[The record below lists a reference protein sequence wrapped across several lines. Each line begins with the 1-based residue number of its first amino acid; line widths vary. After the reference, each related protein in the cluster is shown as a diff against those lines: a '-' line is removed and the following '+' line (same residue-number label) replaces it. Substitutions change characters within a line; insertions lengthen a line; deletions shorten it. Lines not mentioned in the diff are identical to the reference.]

1 MEKLGLGDAR
11 QILAMLKGEEIASSK
26 LSPRLTALLRQEGL
40 LMLKSNGSR
49 CKYRIAVAMRESCRT
64 LLSQEFGLKCS
75 LEEWISASSS
85 MQTRADMVRMVGDSK
100 AKKVNTFRGFLV
112 DCYVQIDAML
122 NGKAFRLHPMEG
134 SSVFINQPDRFEIP
148 EDVIVVGM
156 ENAEN
161 FMQIRSQ
168 RWLFDA
174 QFPGRQLLFVC
185 RYPQENLENLR
196 SWLLRIPNRYV
207 HFGDFD
213 LAGVHIY
220 LSEFYAHLGDRSS
233 FLQPSD
239 IEERLAEGNA
249 ALYNQQYAKFKN
261 MAVTDVRL
269 QPLVNMI
276 HHYRRGYE
284 QEGYIR

>member
-40 LMLKSNGSR
+40 LMLKNNGSR
-49 CKYRIAVAMRESCRT
+49 CKYRIAEAMREGCRT

-122 NGKAFRLHPMEG
+122 HGKPFILHPMEG

-161 FMQIRSQ
+161 FMQIRLQ

-174 QFPGRQLLFVC
+174 LFPGRQLLFVC
-185 RYPQENLENLR
+185 RYPQETWSISGHGFSAFPIITFISAISIWQEFISIFQSFMPIWVIGLP
-196 SWLLRIPNRYV
+196 SWC
-207 HFGDFD
+207 
-213 LAGVHIY
+213 
-220 LSEFYAHLGDRSS
+220 HLISRKDWPKAMPRFTIS
-233 FLQPSD
+233 
-239 IEERLAEGNA
+239 
-249 ALYNQQYAKFKN
+249 N
-261 MAVTDVRL
+261 MPDSGIW
-269 QPLVNMI
+269 Q
-276 HHYRRGYE
+276 
-284 QEGYIR
+284 